1 MGVTLA
7 SSGIGALV
15 EARQYHVSRLEEGP
29 ILITPVLE

>member
-7 SSGIGALV
+7 SSGIGALE

-29 ILITPVLE
+29 TSTPVLE